1 LQEHKLREEAT
12 KLKEAALK
20 RKKKEASEILAPPTA
35 SLLEARPFS
44 SVMKPLGDRRS
55 INEIST
61 VSSVKANNNLQN
73 GAIDVDVDEGK
84 ENICPSTTKKHRT
97 TVAGT
102 DLFNMF
108 TAAMSKVD
116 LTTNSIATLMQQ
128 RTQLLEL
135 AEQ

>member
-1 LQEHKLREEAT
+1 M
-12 KLKEAALK
+12 K